1 MNEAHPFL
9 DGNGRAMRLWLNH
22 MLLHAIDQ
30 VVDWSQIEKEDYLLA
45 MSRSPIKDIELKHYL
60 SHSLTDR
67 VDDFEIFCRGLD
79 ASWYY
84 EGYYSYD
91 ARDLMQTLDICE
103 RNGL

>member
-22 MLLHAIDQ
+22 MLLHAIGQ
-30 VVDWSQIEKEDYLLA
+30 VVDWSQIEKADYLLA

-67 VDDFEIFCRGLD
+67 GDDFAIFCRGLD
-79 ASWYY
+79 ASWCY
-84 EGYYSYD
+84 EGYCSYNSCDLIENLD
-91 ARDLMQTLDICE
+91 ADE
-103 RNGL
+103 K

>member
-22 MLLHAIDQ
+22 MFLHAIGQ

-45 MSRSPIKDIELKHYL
+45 MSRSPIKDIELKYYL
-60 SHSLTDR
+60 SHSLTDQ
-67 VDDFEIFCRGLD
+67 VDNFEIFCRGLD

-84 EGYYSYD
+84 GGYYSYD
-91 ARDLMQTLDICE
+91 ARDLIENLDADE
-103 RNGL
+103 EQ